1 VVLQQLSFWPGSS
14 GLVPVASTWLLYY
27 RRELRDR
34 LEGMETNKSLPY
46 YQLDESQ
53 RQFRLLRLC
62 NSDPECIKCELE
74 TFSLADDDMPAW
86 KALSYRWGDDE
97 PNFVIHLNDAAIP
110 IRKNLHK
117 IMTQM
122 ATEERRYWI
131 FIDALCINQEN
142 EAEKPGQVQLM
153 GELYRQADE
162 VVTWVVY
169 EPEDDQEDGAEGP
182 TYDPY
187 QSPSVWRAQLEDAVF
202 QNSYWSR
209 LWIVQEVLLAKA
221 LIVRMGATEIDWL
234 NLLPEKTRRGLP
246 ENNRNLGVR
255 GVLDTYKLGTLT
267 GIRFDRPA
275 LTLMPTK

>member
-1 VVLQQLSFWPGSS
+1 
-14 GLVPVASTWLLYY
+14 
-27 RRELRDR
+27 
-34 LEGMETNKSLPY
+34 MK
-46 YQLDESQ
+46 
-53 RQFRLLRLC
+53 
-62 NSDPECIKCELE
+62 
-74 TFSLADDDMPAW
+74 
-86 KALSYRWGDDE
+86 
-97 PNFVIHLNDAAIP
+97 
-110 IRKNLHK
+110 
-117 IMTQM
+117 
-122 ATEERRYWI
+122 
-131 FIDALCINQEN
+131 
-142 EAEKPGQVQLM
+142 
-153 GELYRQADE
+153 
-162 VVTWVVY
+162 Y

-221 LIVRMGATEIDWL
+221 LIVRMGATEVDWL

>member
-1 VVLQQLSFWPGSS
+1 
-14 GLVPVASTWLLYY
+14 
-27 RRELRDR
+27 
-34 LEGMETNKSLPY
+34 MERNKSSPY
-46 YQLDESQ
+46 HELDTLK

-62 NSDPECIKCELE
+62 NPDPECIKCELK
-74 TFSLADDDMPAW
+74 TFSLTGDDLSPW

-97 PNFVIHLNDAAIP
+97 PNFVIHLNDEAIT

-122 ATEERRYWI
+122 ATEGRRDWI

-142 EAEKPGQVQLM
+142 EAEKPGQVELM

-162 VVTWVVY
+162 VVTWIVY
-169 EPEDDQEDGAEGP
+169 ESDDDQEDDVEAP

-187 QSPSVWRAQLEDAVF
+187 QSPSVWRAQLEDAVL

-221 LIVRMGATEIDWL
+221 LIIRMGATEVDWL
-234 NLLPEKTRRGLP
+234 NLLPEKRRRGLP

-255 GVLDTYKLGTLT
+255 EVTNTHKLKTLT
-267 GIRFDRPA
+267 EFRFDKPVPI
-275 LTLMPTK
+275 LMPTRSQH